1 MADDYQT
8 PAQECDVVMKGGI
21 TSGIVYPKAVL
32 SLARQYRFRDVGGA
46 SAGAIAAAITAAA
59 EYGRASG
66 GFEKLAK
73 IPTDMSTSLATL
85 FQPDPR
91 GRALYGLLADGFL
104 DGRWGRAVGRIVRQ
118 HWLVALVSAIVA
130 VAVTVWSGVGGG
142 FVAGLLAALLGLM
155 VVAGAITVA
164 FLLQAMALLPKL
176 DFGLCPGRTQPG
188 NPRPALSDWLARTI
202 EDCAGRLSA
211 DGTLPERPLTF
222 GDLADHGP
230 SINLRAMT
238 TDLSMRRPYTLPFM
252 GSGHFFKEAEFRRL
266 FGDWV
271 VDALIKGQTPQDG
284 YYRFPQPMDLPVVVA
299 VRMSLSFPL
308 LIAAVPLYRVNYA
321 DDKSMQRLLFS
332 DGGLSSNFPI
342 HLFDSILPGRPTF
355 GISLDD
361 FDPARSE
368 RRVRLPMPASRGR
381 WLEARSITSLADFA
395 MGLLNAAKDWQDNL
409 QTLLPGYR
417 ERVVHVY
424 LKPDEGGLNLTMP
437 PERIEGLVDL
447 GGRAGAL
454 MAGEPPL
461 VIDDAFPFNF
471 NEHRWRRYL
480 VAYASL
486 EALLTEAA
494 QDWGDVN
501 DPDSFAAFIKTYM
514 WQSESY
520 KNSPQWWKSEVFGR
534 MEALMDVGRTW
545 ENKILRHQD
554 GAIPYPRPVLRMVP
568 HLMEVSK
575 PKVPPRPE

>member
-59 EYGRASG
+59 EFGRASG
-66 GFEKLAK
+66 GFDKLAK
-73 IPTDMSTSLATL
+73 IPDDMSTSLATL

-91 GRALYGLLADGFL
+91 GAALYGLLADGFL
-104 DGRWGRAVGRIVRQ
+104 DGRWGRALGRIIRQ
-118 HWLVALVSAIVA
+118 HWLVAVVSAIVA
-130 VAVTVWSGVGGG
+130 VAVTVWSCVGGG
-142 FVAGLLAALLGLM
+142 FVAGLLAALLGL
-155 VVAGAITVA
+155 VVVTVA
-164 FLLQAMALLPKL
+164 VAVAFSLQAMALLPKL

-188 NPRPALSDWLARTI
+188 NQRPALSDWLARTI
-202 EDCAGRLSA
+202 EDCAGRLTA
-211 DGTLPERPLTF
+211 DGQLPERPLTF
-222 GDLADHGP
+222 GDLANHGP

-238 TDLSMRRPYTLPFM
+238 TDLSMRRPYILPFM
-252 GSGHFFKEAEFRRL
+252 GNGHFFKEAEFRRL

-271 VDALIKGQTPQDG
+271 VDALVAGQSPVDG
-284 YYRFPQPMDLPVVVA
+284 YYRFPQPQDLPVVVA

-321 DDKSMQRLLFS
+321 DDKAMQRLLFS

-342 HLFDSILPGRPTF
+342 HLFDSIMPGRPTF

-381 WLEARSITSLADFA
+381 WLEARSISSLADFA

-437 PERIEGLVDL
+437 PERIAGLVEL

-454 MAGEPPL
+454 MAGGPPL
-461 VIDDAFPFNF
+461 AVDDAFPFDF
-471 NEHRWRRYL
+471 ADHRWRRFL
-480 VAYASL
+480 VAYAAIESL
-486 EALLTEAA
+486 LDGAA
-494 QDWGDVN
+494 DDWGDAA
-501 DPDSFAAFIKTYM
+501 DPQSFAAFIKGYM
-514 WQSESY
+514 AEPASY
-520 KNSPQWWKSEVFGR
+520 GRSSQKWRRDVFDR
-534 MEALMDVGRTW
+534 METLMDLGRAW
-545 ENKILRHQD
+545 GAEPLRHQD

-568 HLMEVSK
+568 HLMEMSK
-575 PKVPPRPE
+575 PKAPPHPE

>member
-1 MADDYQT
+1 MADEYQN

-32 SLARQYRFRDVGGA
+32 GLARQYRFRDVGGA
-46 SAGAIAAAITAAA
+46 SAGAIAAAITASA

-66 GFEKLAK
+66 GFDKLAK
-73 IPTDMSTSLATL
+73 IPDDMSTSLATL

-91 GRALYGLLADGFL
+91 GSALYGLLADGFL
-104 DGRWGRAVGRIVRQ
+104 DGRWGRALGRVVRQ
-118 HWLVALVSAIVA
+118 HWLAALVSTLVA
-130 VAVTVWSGVGGG
+130 VAVTAWSCVGGG
-142 FVAGLLAALLGLM
+142 FVAFMLAAVLGM
-155 VVAGAITVA
+155 VGVAVVVAVA
-164 FLLQAMALLPKL
+164 FLWQAMTLLPKL

-188 NPRPALSDWLARTI
+188 NARPALSDWLARTI
-202 EDCAGRLSA
+202 EDCAGRLTA
-211 DGTLPERPLTF
+211 DGALPDRPLTF
-222 GDLADHGP
+222 GDLESHAP

-238 TDLSMRRPYTLPFM
+238 TDLSMRRPYILPFM
-252 GSGHFFKEAEFRRL
+252 GNGHFFKDAEFRRL

-271 VDALIKGQTPQDG
+271 VDSMIAGQNPQDG
-284 YYRFPQPMDLPVVVA
+284 YYRFPQPRDLPVVVA

-342 HLFDSILPGRPTF
+342 HLFDSIMPGRPTF

-361 FDPARSE
+361 FDPGRPD

-381 WLEARSITSLADFA
+381 WLEARPITSLAEFA

-437 PERIEGLVDL
+437 PERIAGLVEL

-454 MAGEPPL
+454 MAGGPPL
-461 VIDDAFPFNF
+461 EPADVFPFDF
-471 NEHRWRRYL
+471 ADHRWRRFL
-480 VAYASL
+480 VAYAAI
-486 EALLTEAA
+486 EALLEDAA
-494 QDWGDVN
+494 QDWGDPA
-501 DPDSFAAFIKTYM
+501 DPQSFAAFINTYM
-514 WQSESY
+514 AEPASY
-520 KNSPQWWKSEVFGR
+520 GRSSQKWRRDVFTR
-534 MEALMDVGRTW
+534 MESLMAMGRAW
-545 ENKILRHQD
+545 GDDPLRHQE
-554 GAIPYPRPVLRMVP
+554 GAVPYPRPVLRMAP
-568 HLMEVSK
+568 HLMEA
-575 PKVPPRPE
+575 PRS